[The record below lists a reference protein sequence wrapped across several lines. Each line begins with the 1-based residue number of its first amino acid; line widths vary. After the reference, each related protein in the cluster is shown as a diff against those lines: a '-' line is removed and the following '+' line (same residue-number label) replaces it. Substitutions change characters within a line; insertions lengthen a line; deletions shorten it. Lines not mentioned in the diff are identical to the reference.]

1 MKPLP
6 LALLVLAAW
15 IHAGWNYQL
24 KKSSRRMLVLWWAL
38 ALSALALAPTLFWI
52 PLPVAKAW
60 AFVVASAVAQAVYLA
75 LLSWAY
81 SLADF
86 SLVYP
91 VARGTAP
98 LFLLLWST
106 LLLREPLQ
114 TQGVVGVVVL
124 SLGLMVLGYTGRV
137 AGLAIPVA
145 LSVALM
151 ISTYTAIDGQAVKIC
166 PAFSYFVAEWCLS
179 VVVALPPLLWRYGWP
194 QLLSTWREERAAVV
208 WVGLGS
214 AAAYALALQA
224 YALAPVGY
232 AGAVREVSVVV
243 AAWLGWKAAGESAGR
258 WRMFA
263 SLLIFVGIVLIA
275 AA

>member
-1 MKPLP
+1 
-6 LALLVLAAW
+6 
-15 IHAGWNYQL
+15 
-24 KKSSRRMLVLWWAL
+24 MLVLWWAL